1 MTSQE
6 FINIFS
12 EKLQISRTDLTI
24 ETNLDS
30 LDEWD
35 SWNKLALMT
44 LLDERF
50 KINLTSK
57 ELGAIHTIKDIIVR
71 IGDKV
76 ID

>member
-12 EKLQISRTDLTI
+12 QTLQISRTDLTV
-24 ETNLDS
+24 ETKLDS

-50 KINLTSK
+50 NISLSSK
-57 ELGAIHTIKDIIVR
+57 ELEAIHTINDILAR
-71 IGDKV
+71 IGDKI